1 MRRANKHRFV
11 ANREEILRDFDLE
24 SRTLR
29 ITFVG
34 PQGRLFGVTYKL
46 CPLCGVTMEEQA
58 PGGGF
63 RYRCTLCGLISI

>member
-1 MRRANKHRFV
+1 MLH
-11 ANREEILRDFDLE
+11 DFDPG

-29 ITFVG
+29 ITFVS
-34 PQGRLFGVTYKL
+34 PNGRLLGLTYKL

-63 RYRCTLCGLISI
+63 RYRCTLCGLTSI